1 MVAAPSTLIR
11 ICYPAA
17 VFEITPEEDVVD
29 SILIHRQLL
38 RSEKGNNH
46 VRDDRIIRNRP
57 RSSGWLVSDTLLQL
71 HRRRGVGLGAIF
83 VDLVVCGHGLVPAG
97 AAEVGG
103 EIVHQRLRLLRGV
116 QEGISGE

>member
-17 VFEITPEEDVVD
+17 VFELASEEDVVD

-38 RSEKGNNH
+38 IIDKGNNY

-57 RSSGWLVSDTLLQL
+57 RFNG
-71 HRRRGVGLGAIF
+71 
-83 VDLVVCGHGLVPAG
+83 
-97 AAEVGG
+97 
-103 EIVHQRLRLLRGV
+103 
-116 QEGISGE
+116 